1 MSFGQVSASALQV
14 ATMTDV
20 VYKEEGYDA
29 TRQAYTIV
37 EYKGPAAV
45 YVFKGYLKG
54 DYFVLY
60 PFKSLRKGE
69 RREKT
74 TISIRQV
81 KKG

>member
-20 VYKEEGYDA
+20 TYKDEGHDGS
-29 TRQAYTIV
+29 AYTIV
-37 EYKGPAAV
+37 EYNGPASV

-69 RREKT
+69 RRDKT
-74 TISIRQV
+74 VISIRDV
-81 KKG
+81 KRG

>member
-1 MSFGQVSASALQV
+1 
-14 ATMTDV
+14 MTDIT
-20 VYKEEGYDA
+20 YREEGYDES
-29 TRQAYTIV
+29 RQAYNIV
-37 EYKGPAAV
+37 EYQGVMAV

-54 DYFVLY
+54 DYFILY
-60 PFKSLRKGE
+60 PFKSLRIGE

>member
-1 MSFGQVSASALQV
+1 MSFGQVSVSSLQV
-14 ATMTDV
+14 DTMNDV
-20 VYKEEGYDA
+20 TYKDEGHDG
-29 TRQAYTIV
+29 TAYTIV
-37 EYKGPAAV
+37 EYKGPIAV

>member
-1 MSFGQVSASALQV
+1 MSFGQVSVSSLQV
-14 ATMTDV
+14 ATMNDV

-37 EYKGPAAV
+37 EYNGPASV

-69 RREKT
+69 RRDKT
-74 TISIRQV
+74 VISIREV
-81 KKG
+81 KRG

>member
-1 MSFGQVSASALQV
+1 MSFGQVSASALRV
-14 ATMTDV
+14 HTMTDGTT
-20 VYKEEGYDA
+20 YRDEGHDGS
-29 TRQAYTIV
+29 AYTIV
-37 EYKGPAAV
+37 EYKGPIAV

>member
-1 MSFGQVSASALQV
+1 
-14 ATMTDV
+14 MTDGIT
-20 VYKEEGYDA
+20 YRDEGHDGA
-29 TRQAYTIV
+29 RQAYTIV
-37 EYKGPAAV
+37 EYRGPVAV

>member
-1 MSFGQVSASALQV
+1 MSFGQVSVSALRV

-37 EYKGPAAV
+37 EYKGPASV

-69 RREKT
+69 RRDKT
-74 TISIRQV
+74 VISIREV
-81 KKG
+81 KRG